1 MIAPEFNRL
10 LLEALAPITL
20 ISSVGLLMLCMTA
33 RYNHA
38 TNRIRQLMNKRRTNG
53 NQQEPDIDREIAFIY
68 RRASF
73 LRRGT
78 ILLSISTVCSSI
90 LIALSVAHSFVGFR
104 YDSIGA
110 FMLMMAIGLIVL
122 ASIFFAMEI
131 WISLHALRLV
141 VRRLPPSKN
150 ARWRV

>member
-53 NQQEPDIDREIAFIY
+53 NQQELDIDREIAFIY
-68 RRASF
+68 RRASL

-90 LIALSVAHSFVGFR
+90 LIALSVAHS
-104 YDSIGA
+104 

>member
-1 MIAPEFNRL
+1 
-10 LLEALAPITL
+10 
-20 ISSVGLLMLCMTA
+20 
-33 RYNHA
+33 
-38 TNRIRQLMNKRRTNG
+38 MNKRRTNG

-68 RRASF
+68 RRASL

-104 YDSIGA
+104 YDR
-110 FMLMMAIGLIVL
+110 MMAIGLIVL

>member
-68 RRASF
+68 RRASL

-110 FMLMMAIGLIVL
+110 FMLMMAICLL
-122 ASIFFAMEI
+122 YTS
-131 WISLHALRLV
+131 
-141 VRRLPPSKN
+141 PSP
-150 ARWRV
+150 RDRG